1 MIKDLSV
8 FFETEM
14 MMTRKE
20 NALKGQ
26 HNLAQG
32 KRSDALGL
40 KAERKIVRAIICIK
54 EEILFRTREK
64 AFFFENDAL
73 QFPA

>member
-26 HNLAQG
+26 HNLA
-32 KRSDALGL
+32 
-40 KAERKIVRAIICIK
+40 
-54 EEILFRTREK
+54 
-64 AFFFENDAL
+64 
-73 QFPA
+73 